1 MIPPRY
7 SLHKRG
13 RLIWEGVVRVD
24 QDEGD
29 VEVKV
34 CLTRIQH
41 VYGLDVWIRRKTLH
55 GGFDFFVVPP
65 DDMLAEVA
73 GLAAFSALHRAS
85 SQIQAV
91 VSRSPQLP
99 GDV

>member
-1 MIPPRY
+1 MIPRY

-41 VYGLDVWIRRKTLH
+41 VYGLDVWVRRKKLN

-65 DDMLAEVA
+65 DNLLAEAA
-73 GLAAFSALHRAS
+73 GRAAFSALHRAS
-85 SQIQAV
+85 STIQAV
-91 VSRSPQLP
+91 VCRTPQLP
-99 GDV
+99 EDV